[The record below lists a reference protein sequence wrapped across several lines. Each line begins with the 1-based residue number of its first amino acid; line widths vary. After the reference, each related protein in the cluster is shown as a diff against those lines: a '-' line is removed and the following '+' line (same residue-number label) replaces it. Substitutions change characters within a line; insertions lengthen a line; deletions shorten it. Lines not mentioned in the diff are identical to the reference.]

1 MHLNILQVESNNK
14 KLVFQTLMKADSYIY
29 APLFIKPTEPPFLSY
44 PPKKKQKQKTE
55 PKLEKDYVPCRL
67 KTSEYSLISHN
78 LYIIHTLFIKKNY
91 ILYISWK
98 MQLILISL
106 RCFVFVF

>member
-29 APLFIKPTEPPFLSY
+29 IYMLHYLSNQLSHLSFPILSP
-44 PPKKKQKQKTE
+44 PPKKKTE
-55 PKLEKDYVPCRL
+55 PKLEKDYVLCRL

-78 LYIIHTLFIKKNY
+78 LYIIHTLFIKK
-91 ILYISWK
+91 LYIIH
-98 MQLILISL
+98 ILENAVD
-106 RCFVFVF
+106 FD